1 MDPITLGLIASVVT
15 ILAFVYMLV
24 FGQRGIVDWWERRKH
39 ANDIALPANGRSE
52 LQAPS
57 MIASFESQP
66 PVVAPRAGTDAIVAV
81 SRSIPLVP
89 MADGGSLEDAEMNA
103 ATEEHIKSIVQ
114 EIENRTCVFLLG
126 AGVSIEAGLSSG
138 RELAEMLARK
148 AHWEYHGEPLQRIA
162 QNYATIMGPVKPV
175 IQEHLRRRLKEP
187 GVTSTDAHR
196 VLASLAEKLDMILT
210 TNWDSLLE
218 EAFDRAKTREYHRL
232 YRDAHVPSHQ
242 PTKTTIVKLH
252 GHIDDSDSYAV
263 TEDDYEAF
271 RERNPK
277 LVGLLQHCLTTS
289 TLVVVGYS
297 QEDEDFREIYGAMLR
312 NLKPGEEH
320 RHVYVVNPRDNVV
333 SEQYWRDKAGQRFI
347 RMTATA
353 FFMEVHR
360 QVKEIANR
368 AKELE
373 AAHDLF
379 LYPSQKPVIEFCGMP
394 GIGKSSLLTAIRR
407 HYRSWDTTIHMA
419 SIDFKDDRF
428 GDWGE
433 SGQLTIW
440 GEITRQLGVNAPFK
454 DTQGLRVQLSQ
465 KRRVTLFFDAVEL
478 ANNEALRWI
487 GETFVAHT
495 DRLPYLRVI
504 LASRY
509 SRLTNTLEL
518 PAFSQRVESRR
529 LTSFQR
535 LADVMKQM
543 SMGFIYDEE
552 LAQLVF
558 DLTAGHPGLVQRT
571 IEWLQERRISSHKEL
586 DVTALHELGR
596 FLDDRLSIDILKD
609 AGDDVSSLIREL
621 SYYRE
626 FSLADIRRIRQ
637 QSIFDC
643 RSFVQD
649 RLLPTGF
656 IHSGSWLA
664 YAMDRTA
671 RKLLSNIALLRSA
684 EQFRT
689 TNAELSLRSIE
700 RAAGMSG
707 YWHRCTAEY
716 IYHQLS
722 ASLGRQQEG
731 QDEDVSATMLNQ
743 LNDRLQAASDPEKVL
758 DLEQVLESD
767 DELQGLAERVKPGL
781 SQAIMGLIRQRQA
794 SLREAQP

>member
-39 ANDIALPANGRSE
+39 ADDVALPANRRSE
-52 LQAPS
+52 IPAPS
-57 MIASFESQP
+57 TTAWFGSPS
-66 PVVAPRAGTDAIVAV
+66 PVVAPPAGTKAVVAV
-81 SRSIPLVP
+81 SRSMPP
-89 MADGGSLEDAEMNA
+89 ATMADGGSPKDAQMNTA
-103 ATEEHIKSIVQ
+103 IEEHIKTIVQ

-126 AGVSIEAGLSSG
+126 AGVSIEAGLPNG
-138 RELAEMLARK
+138 RDLAEMLARK
-148 AHWEYHGEPLQRIA
+148 AHWDHHGEPLQRIA
-162 QNYATIMGPVKPV
+162 QNYATTMGPVKPV
-175 IQEHLRRRLKEP
+175 IQEYLRRRLQEP
-187 GVTSTDAHR
+187 GVGPTDAHR
-196 VLASLAEKLDMILT
+196 VLAGLAQKLDTILT

-218 EAFDRAKTREYHRL
+218 EAFDRAKMREYNRL

-252 GHIDDSDSYAV
+252 GHVDDPDSYAV
-263 TEDDYEAF
+263 TDDDYEAF

-312 NLKPGEEH
+312 NLKPGEER
-320 RHVYVVNPRDNVV
+320 RHVYVVNPREDVV

-368 AKELE
+368 DKELE
-373 AAHDLF
+373 VAHDLF
-379 LYPSQKPVIEFCGMP
+379 LYPAQKPVIEFCGMP
-394 GIGKSSLLTAIRR
+394 GIGKSSLLDAIRR
-407 HYRSWDTTIHMA
+407 HYGNWDSTIHMA
-419 SIDFKDDRF
+419 SIDFKDGRF
-428 GDWGE
+428 RDSGE
-433 SGQLTIW
+433 SGQLLIW
-440 GEITRQLGVNAPFK
+440 GEITRQLGINAPFK
-454 DTQGLRVQLSQ
+454 DTESLTEQLGQ
-465 KRRVTLFFDAVEL
+465 KRRVTLFFDAVEWVS
-478 ANNEALRWI
+478 NETLEWV
-487 GETFVAHT
+487 GEAFVTYT
-495 DRLPYLRVI
+495 DKLPYLRII
-504 LASRY
+504 LAGRY

-543 SMGFIYDEE
+543 GVGFIYDEK

-558 DLTAGHPGLVQRT
+558 DLTMGHPGLVQST
-571 IEWLQERRISSHKEL
+571 VEWLQQRHISARREL
-586 DVTALHELGR
+586 DDTALQQLGG
-596 FLDDRLSIDILKD
+596 FLDNRLSTDILKD
-609 AGDDVSSLIREL
+609 VDDDVRSVIREL

-626 FSLADIRRIRQ
+626 FSLADIKRIRQ
-637 QSIFDC
+637 RSIFDC

-649 RLLPTGF
+649 KLLPTGF

-671 RKLLSNIALLRSA
+671 RKLLLNIALLQSAERFRSA
-684 EQFRT
+684 
-689 TNAELSLRSIE
+689 NVELSQWSID
-700 RAAGMSG
+700 RATSMSG

-716 IYHQLS
+716 LYHQLS

-731 QDEDVSATMLNQ
+731 QNGEVALAVLDKLN
-743 LNDRLQAASDPEKVL
+743 NHLQAVSDPERVL
-758 DLEQVLESD
+758 DLQQVLESD
-767 DELQGLAERVKPGL
+767 DELQGLAERVRPGL
-781 SQAIMGLIRQRQA
+781 SQALMGLIRERQA
-794 SLREAQP
+794 SLGEAQL